1 MEKESKLLDWLER
14 EKNRDSHELERE
26 KIELINNLKKLK
38 KEDILPKKP
47 QKKSIWKKIL
57 KFITS

>member
-14 EKNRDSHELERE
+14 EKNRDSYELERE